1 MVVSV
6 LRKKKMTATTLE
18 VACKVG
24 VLKMDNERNEMSL
37 RLYSPP
43 VTVKLEFPESVESH
57 QMMVDLC
64 DLKLSEVYH
73 LRVKGGGK
81 LYLRRKESEM

>member
-6 LRKKKMTATTLE
+6 LRKKKMTATILE
-18 VACKVG
+18 VACKIG
-24 VLKMDNERNEMSL
+24 VLKTNIQDNELSL
-37 RLYSPP
+37 RLYNPP
-43 VTVKLEFPESVESH
+43 VTVKLEFPESVEDH

-64 DLKLSEVYH
+64 DCKLTNLHY

-81 LYLRRKESEM
+81 LYLRQKEN

>member
-1 MVVSV
+1 MA
-6 LRKKKMTATTLE
+6 ATTLE

-24 VLKMDNERNEMSL
+24 VLKMDNQNNEMSL

-57 QMMVDLC
+57 QMMMDLC
-64 DLKLSEVYH
+64 DCKLTNLHY
-73 LRVKGGGK
+73 LRVKGGSK
-81 LYLRRKESEM
+81 LYLRQKENEM